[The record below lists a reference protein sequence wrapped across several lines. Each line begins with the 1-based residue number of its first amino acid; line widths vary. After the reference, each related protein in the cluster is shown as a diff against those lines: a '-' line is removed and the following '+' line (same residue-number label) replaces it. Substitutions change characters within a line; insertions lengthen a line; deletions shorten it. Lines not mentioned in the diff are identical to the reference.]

1 MDTIRLPAVV
11 SEGLT
16 DRKMSRVVMIFVN
29 ALKKRRMKSVPDT
42 ASACPVTSWGHGL
55 QGSLKNVKNKYFP
68 RDICLYV
75 YTALHN

>member
-1 MDTIRLPAVV
+1 MDTIRLPVVV

-55 QGSLKNVKNKYFP
+55 QGSLKKVKNKYFP